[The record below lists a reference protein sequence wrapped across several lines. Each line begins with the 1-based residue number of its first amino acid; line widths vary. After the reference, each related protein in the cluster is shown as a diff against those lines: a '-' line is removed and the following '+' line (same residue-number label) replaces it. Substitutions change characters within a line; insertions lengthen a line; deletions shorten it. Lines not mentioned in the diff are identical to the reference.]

1 MAQATKLRLFAIRNR
16 SGQLIKGEDGSPLYF
31 SDKRAAKAVR
41 DKTNHDGN
49 TTPSQELFVT
59 LGPDH
64 KRNQPNTSGEQ
75 R

>member
-1 MAQATKLRLFAIRNR
+1 MTSTKLRLFAIRTA
-16 SGQLIKGEDGSPLYF
+16 SGQLLRGENGTPLYF

-49 TTPSQELFVT
+49 TTPSQQLYIT

-64 KRNQPNTSGEQ
+64 KRNQAQPNGAQ

>member
-31 SDKRAAKAVR
+31 SDKRVAKATR
-41 DKTNHDGN
+41 DKQA
-49 TTPSQELFVT
+49 TTSQELFVT

-64 KRNQPNTSGEQ
+64 KRNQPNTNGEQ

>member
-1 MAQATKLRLFAIRNR
+1 MTSTKLRFFAIRTA
-16 SGQLIKGEDGSPLYF
+16 SGQLLKGEDGTPLYF

-49 TTPSQELFVT
+49 TTPSQQLYIT

-64 KRNQPNTSGEQ
+64 KRNQAQPTGAQ

>member
-1 MAQATKLRLFAIRNR
+1 MASTKLRLFAIRTA
-16 SGQLIKGEDGSPLYF
+16 SGQLLKGENGTPLYF

-49 TTPSQELFVT
+49 TTPSQQLFIT

-64 KRNQPNTSGEQ
+64 KRTNGAQ